1 MARKILLADDSVT
14 AQNMGRKIL
23 ADAGYDV
30 VTVNNGSAALKR
42 IAESAPD
49 LIILDVYMPG
59 YSGLEV
65 CQRLK
70 EAEETANIPILLSV
84 GKLEPFKPQE
94 ARRVR
99 ADAHIVKPF
108 EASQLLTAIARL
120 EDQMVPQQKGSHRF
134 ASSGASD
141 DSYSESRILGRGAK
155 SSGLRRRE
163 KEAAQADD
171 GHISSQAAAFRD
183 FRKKAKSAAGD
194 ESEASTVETTQKPT
208 PRPDLP
214 RDITPEELSALSEVA
229 AKLNEAAP
237 APATAV
243 APEAPEPA
251 SIGTPVAEGSVEVA
265 PSEAAVEAAP
275 VAAVAEDSVPAFAPE
290 PAAESSLTF
299 ESPAQYA
306 EPVESP
312 VALNTEVQ
320 IPVAQTEPSFEVA
333 STAPVEPSLPEAE
346 TVETPKESEVPFP
359 EPVSVASFAENA
371 APIDQEDEPMFA
383 SVHTE
388 EVTESRV
395 SATSVEEPPTISEE
409 IKAEEAKQEESSSID
424 SSFAQPAFGEFTS
437 ESSADEFC
445 AVEAPVS
452 EPISIPAMAAAT
464 SAEESIEPEAPMPT
478 DAELAEALRLLTP
491 STPHAEENAPMPVA
505 AAPDWSTE
513 DTMELPARPRWVAE
527 AIQLT
532 PEESAL
538 SLEAEMFR
546 SFASNAE
553 KSEPAAA
560 EDPLAAIQAAVEN
573 RIAAEISAG
582 EGNGEAA
589 AKAMAA
595 VAPAGNST
603 HVTDETEIASIV
615 DKVMADLRPKIVEE
629 IARKLAGK

>member
-70 EAEETANIPILLSV
+70 EADETAHIPILLSV

-155 SSGLRRRE
+155 SAGLRRKE
-163 KEAAQADD
+163 KEAVQADD
-171 GHISSQAAAFRD
+171 SHISSQAAAFRD
-183 FRKKAKSAAGD
+183 FRKKAKSAASD
-194 ESEASTVETTQKPT
+194 ESTEASAVETAQKPNT
-208 PRPDLP
+208 LPDLP

-237 APATAV
+237 APASAV
-243 APEAPEPA
+243 APETSEPA
-251 SIGTPVAEGSVEVA
+251 PPPAPLAEASA
-265 PSEAAVEAAP
+265 EAAP
-275 VAAVAEDSVPAFAPE
+275 GSDAVVEIAPASFATEEHLAVAEAEALVE
-290 PAAESSLTF
+290 P
-299 ESPAQYA
+299 PAQHA
-306 EPVESP
+306 EPVEAP
-312 VALNTEVQ
+312 VAQTNEIE
-320 IPVAQTEPSFEVA
+320 IPVAQTEPAFEVA
-333 STAPVEPSLPEAE
+333 SPASVELSQMEPAEA
-346 TVETPKESEVPFP
+346 PKESEVPFP
-359 EPVSVASFAENA
+359 DPVSVASFVETA
-371 APIDQEDEPMFA
+371 APVDQEDEPMFA
-383 SVHTE
+383 APTE
-388 EVTESRV
+388 EAMEAPADAV
-395 SATSVEEPPTISEE
+395 SSSTVEESAAAVEVT
-409 IKAEEAKQEESSSID
+409 KQEESPSID
-424 SSFAQPAFGEFTS
+424 SSFAQPAFA
-437 ESSADEFC
+437 ESDSTEASADEFC
-445 AVEAPVS
+445 AVEAPVT
-452 EPISIPAMAAAT
+452 EPISTRSLAAAA
-464 SAEESIEPEAPMPT
+464 SAEESVEPEAPMPT

-491 STPHAEENAPMPVA
+491 STPHAEQTPVPEPVA
-505 AAPDWSTE
+505 AGPDFATE
-513 DTMELPARPRWVAE
+513 KTIELPTRQRWVAE
-527 AIQLT
+527 ALELS
-532 PEESAL
+532 PEEAAL

-553 KSEPAAA
+553 KAQPAPA
-560 EDPLAAIQAAVEN
+560 EDPLAAIQAAVES
-573 RIAAEISAG
+573 RIAAEMSAS
-582 EGNGEAA
+582 EGNGEAP

-603 HVTDETEIASIV
+603 HITDESDIASIV